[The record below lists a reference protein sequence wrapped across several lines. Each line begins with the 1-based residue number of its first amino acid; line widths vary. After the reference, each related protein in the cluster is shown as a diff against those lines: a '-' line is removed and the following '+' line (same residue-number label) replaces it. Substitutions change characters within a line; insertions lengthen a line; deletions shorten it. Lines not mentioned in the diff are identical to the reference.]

1 MRAISIERRA
11 LIVAFVENG
20 GTHADAAQH
29 FMTCTKTVQRCCRK
43 ARQGESLAPKPWPGR
58 KRTFESEALR
68 KDVEERPEA
77 TQKERAEVF
86 GVSQPAIWKRL
97 RQLEIKLKKKSC
109 ATPSGMNTCDV
120 FSSCGWRP
128 SP

>member
-20 GTHADAAQH
+20 GTHADAAKH
-29 FMTCTKTVQRCCRK
+29 FKACAKTVQRFCRK
-43 ARQGESLAPKPWPGR
+43 VRQGESLAPKPWPGR
-58 KRTFESEALR
+58 KKTSGSEDLR
-68 KDVEERPEA
+68 KDVEARPEA

-97 RQLEIKLKKKSC
+97 RQLEITLKKSR
-109 ATPSGMNTCDV
+109 APRRAG
-120 FSSCGWRP
+120 
-128 SP
+128 